1 MGRTQKSRHHKARE
15 ALAARVR
22 RQWPEWDDATIE
34 AAIVA
39 GHVLVDGRVLVNPG
53 ARVAP
58 DASVRHT
65 PPADLAGRRKLGWAI
80 ERFGVAAAG
89 LVALD
94 AGASTGGFTEVL
106 LDRGASLVYAVDV
119 GHGQL
124 LGSLRQDPRVVDLER
139 TNVAELAAGVIP
151 EPMDLVSV
159 DVSYLA
165 LSAAVTQLAHVDM
178 AVGATLLGLVKPMFE
193 LHLATIPTE
202 PAVLA
207 QARDQAA
214 RGVGAAGWEVVD
226 VDECPVRGGRGA
238 VEFVLHARR

>member
-1 MGRTQKSRHHKARE
+1 MPRHQKARE
-15 ALAARVR
+15 ALVARVR
-22 RQWPEWDDATIE
+22 RQWPEWDDATVE

-39 GHVLVDGRVLVNPG
+39 GHVLVDGRVLANPG

-65 PPADLAGRRKLGWAI
+65 PPAELAGRKKLGWAI
-80 ERFGVAAAG
+80 GRFGVAAAG

-94 AGASTGGFTEVL
+94 VGACTGGFTTAW
-106 LDRGASLVYAVDV
+106 LDAGASRVYAVDV

-139 TNVAELAAGVIP
+139 TNVADLSAGLIP
-151 EPMDLVSV
+151 EPVALVSI

-165 LSAAVTQLAHVDM
+165 LSAAVAQLAGVATGD
-178 AVGATLLGLVKPMFE
+178 GATLLGLVKPMFE
-193 LHLATIPTE
+193 LRLATIPTD

-207 QARDQAA
+207 RARDQAVD
-214 RGVGAAGWEVVD
+214 GVRAAGWD
-226 VDECPVRGGRGA
+226 VLDVGECPVRGARGA
-238 VEFVLHARR
+238 IEFVLHARR